1 MTTDEARA
9 LTHCDHT
16 ERKAVRFVD
25 SGGRAGV
32 RLQCQRCGASGGNV
46 KADGHNVNK
55 LPPFNQ
61 SLVDRWETYRRQV
74 WEKQNDDRAA
84 AYQAKQEQDRQ
95 QFFAEYA
102 IYLQSTHWESVRRR
116 VIHRDQFTCQ
126 LCQRRVEVNTAHV
139 HHLSYDT
146 YRLIGQSL
154 PAECVTL
161 CRACH
166 ERIEAAK
173 RAAA

>member
-1 MTTDEARA
+1 VTTDEAKA

-25 SGGRAGV
+25 SSGRIGV
-32 RLQCQRCGASGGNV
+32 RLQCQRCGSSGGNV
-46 KADGHNVNK
+46 KANGYNVDR
-55 LPPFNQ
+55 LPTFNQ
-61 SLVDRWETYRRQV
+61 ALVDRWETYRRQV

-84 AYQAKQEQDRQ
+84 AYQAKQEQERQ

-102 IYLQSTHWESVRRR
+102 IYLQSPHWESVRRR
-116 VIHRDQFTCQ
+116 TIARDQFTCQ

-139 HHLSYDT
+139 HHLSYAT
-146 YRLIGQSL
+146 YNQVGQSL

-161 CRACH
+161 CRSCH
-166 ERIEAAK
+166 ERIETAKQAA
-173 RAAA
+173 